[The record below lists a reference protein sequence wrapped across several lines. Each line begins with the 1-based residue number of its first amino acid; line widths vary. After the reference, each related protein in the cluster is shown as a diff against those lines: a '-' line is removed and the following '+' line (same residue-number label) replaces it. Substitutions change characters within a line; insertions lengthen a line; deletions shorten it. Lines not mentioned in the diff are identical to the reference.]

1 MMEVEIV
8 VAALLGLG
16 FGQVLD
22 LLFARFY
29 SDEPAFGPL
38 YRCQACALQVRG
50 IDCVPLAG
58 YIAGLGR
65 CPECRQA
72 LPLRALVLPL
82 GGGALFAASYLV
94 FDELGPGLLGG
105 LFATIFLT
113 LTLTDLE
120 RRLLPNRIVYPSI
133 LLAAALSWGWP
144 DNSVVDVLAGGGVAV
159 AIAALLLLVS
169 LPFGRGAFGLG
180 DVKLIVLMGF
190 VTGLPSVLIGVF
202 VGTIAGAV
210 AAAILIIAGL
220 RTRRDYIPHGPFL
233 ALGAVIA
240 LFWGPQIWDWYRG

>member
-1 MMEVEIV
+1 
-8 VAALLGLG
+8 
-16 FGQVLD
+16 
-22 LLFARFY
+22 
-29 SDEPAFGPL
+29 
-38 YRCQACALQVRG
+38 
-50 IDCVPLAG
+50 
-58 YIAGLGR
+58 
-65 CPECRQA
+65 
-72 LPLRALVLPL
+72 
-82 GGGALFAASYLV
+82 
-94 FDELGPGLLGG
+94 LGPGLLGG

-144 DNSVVDVLAGGGVAV
+144 DNSVVEVLAGGGVAV

-180 DVKLIVLMGF
+180 DVKMIVLMGF

-210 AAAILIIAGL
+210 AAAFLIITGL
-220 RTRRDYIPHGPFL
+220 RSRRDYIPHGPFL
-233 ALGAVIA
+233 ALGAVVAI
-240 LFWGPQIWDWYRG
+240 FWGPQIWDWYRG